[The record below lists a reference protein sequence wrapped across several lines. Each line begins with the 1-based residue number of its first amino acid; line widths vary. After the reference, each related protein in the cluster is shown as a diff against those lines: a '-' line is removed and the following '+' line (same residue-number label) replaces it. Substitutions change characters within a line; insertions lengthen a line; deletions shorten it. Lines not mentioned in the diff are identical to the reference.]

1 MIKTIEEYIEENLLG
16 NDQKIALEFVRYLRE
31 KNLEFYKD
39 EGACWKDKIY
49 YWVRYNQEK
58 CVCFIAIKD
67 PDEPDRNW
75 TVWSDDINSE
85 YLSNYP
91 IEEDL
96 KETAWK
102 HVDCCGLCGGCS
114 GGKPKE
120 IFGKK
125 FPRVCCCTFRIDN
138 PNESDLIFMKKM
150 VDIKI
155 GEIENGL

>member
-49 YWVRYNQEK
+49 YWIRYNHEK
-58 CVCFIAIKD
+58 CICFIAIKD
-67 PDEPDRNW
+67 PEEPDRNW
-75 TVWSDDINSE
+75 TVWSDDISSD
-85 YLSNYP
+85 YLANYP
-91 IEEDL
+91 IEENL

-102 HVDCCGLCGGCS
+102 YVDQCGLCGGCS

-125 FPRVCCCTFRIDN
+125 FSRVCCCTLRIDN
-138 PNESDLIFMKKM
+138 PSEKELPFMKKM